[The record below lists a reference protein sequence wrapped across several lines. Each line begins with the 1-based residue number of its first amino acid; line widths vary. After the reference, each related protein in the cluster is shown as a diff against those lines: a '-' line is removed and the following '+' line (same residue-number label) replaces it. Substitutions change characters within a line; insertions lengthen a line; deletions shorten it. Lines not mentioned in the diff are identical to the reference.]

1 MQFWLILL
9 ALLLSAYFS
18 GTETVF
24 LSVNRIRLEGFLR
37 RRRPGAK
44 TARHFLEKPSRFI
57 LTTLVGTNL
66 ANITF
71 SSLLT
76 AFLLHYGIPAGWT
89 LPLGVLAVLIFA
101 EIIPKS
107 IGRDLADHIV
117 LWSAPPLRFL
127 QILLFPVITVTRWC
141 SALILALFGIARD
154 DVRQFFTRRDLEVL
168 IQEGLK
174 TGGIHTPH
182 ETLLTR
188 AFQLA
193 ALRAHEIMTPR
204 TEIVALPETADLE
217 DLRRTVLTSGYSKIP
232 VYRRDLDHII
242 GVVYALDLF
251 NHPRDLQ
258 SVIKPIAF
266 FPDQKRA
273 LELFRDMRLTRQT
286 IAVVVDEWGG
296 TAGLVTHEDII
307 EELTG
312 DIEDE
317 YDRARKRLRRLDE
330 NRWLVSARMEV
341 EELNERLGL
350 KIPRGDYVTL
360 GGFLISKMGKIPA
373 AGEVFEED
381 GIRYRIARAAQ
392 TRIFT
397 VVVSRTYEPEEE
409 HTK

>member
-9 ALLLSAYFS
+9 SLLLSAYFS

-37 RRRPGAK
+37 RRKLGAK
-44 TARHFLEKPSRFI
+44 TARYFLEKPSRFI
-57 LTTLVGTNL
+57 LTTLVGNNL

-76 AFLLHYGIPAGWT
+76 AFLMQQGFPAAWT
-89 LPLGVLAVLIFA
+89 LPVSVFAVLIFA

-107 IGRDLADHIV
+107 IGRDLADSSI
-117 LWSAPPLRFL
+117 LWSAHLLRFF
-127 QILLFPVITVTRWC
+127 QFLLFPAIIVTRWL
-141 SALILALFGIARD
+141 SAWTLALFGIARD
-154 DVRQFFTRRDLEVL
+154 DVRRFFTRRDLEVL

-174 TGGIHTPH
+174 TGGIRTPH

-188 AFQLA
+188 VFQLA
-193 ALRAHEIMTPR
+193 VLRVYEIMTPR
-204 TEIVALPETADLE
+204 TEIVALPESADLE
-217 DLRRTVLTSGYSKIP
+217 DFRRVILTSGYSKIP
-232 VYRRDLDHII
+232 VYHRDLDHIV
-242 GVVYALDLF
+242 GAVYALDLF
-251 NHPRDLQ
+251 NHPRDLK
-258 SVIKPIAF
+258 SIIRPIAF

-273 LELFRDMRLTRQT
+273 LELFRYMRLTRQT

-296 TAGLVTHEDII
+296 TAGLVTHEDVI

-312 DIEDE
+312 EIEDE
-317 YDRARKRLRRLDE
+317 YDRTRKRLRRLDE

-360 GGFLISKMGKIPA
+360 GGFLISKLGKIPS
-373 AGEVFEED
+373 AGEALEEG
-381 GIRYRIARAAQ
+381 GIHYRIARASQ

-397 VVVSRTYEPEEE
+397 VVVKRSAEQEE
-409 HTK
+409 